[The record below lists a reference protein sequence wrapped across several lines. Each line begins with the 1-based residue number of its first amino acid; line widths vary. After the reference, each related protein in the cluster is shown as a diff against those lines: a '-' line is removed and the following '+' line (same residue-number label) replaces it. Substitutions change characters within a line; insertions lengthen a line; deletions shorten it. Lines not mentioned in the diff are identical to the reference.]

1 MNKNYSI
8 VIALMMFFNLSLFS
22 QDGPPWDF
30 NGTDHGFVA
39 SNYTALAVGDTYLT
53 YSINSPND
61 DGNGGSANPNFKK
74 ENAMLDTSPGNFI
87 AVTLQNLT
95 ANTRIV
101 VILTKNG
108 NNTYTNFDGLTPNNE
123 GFVTH
128 YINVGGSANWNGEVD
143 AINFRFK
150 QGGGV
155 NNNVYAGDILFD
167 HIEVVDGI
175 PSTPRMDYTFDDPSD
190 AEGFVGGNGVSLSQP
205 NAGSIVANISANS
218 PYPKFEQ
225 SGIYSVDADTYKYV
239 EINLTN
245 NSPKN
250 RITFVS
256 PNGGNQ
262 FSGSE
267 MAQGEQLI
275 YLNLSEMTNWNGAYS
290 NWWLQLVEN
299 PGDGPVASAGEVII
313 DRILFTDVNN
323 APMPFHDVT
332 FNVDARNM
340 IVHDKGIYM
349 GGGVLGGADAVAMSD
364 EDGDGIWSVTLN
376 LQEGTTGNWAFFN
389 SPGDGGDWG
398 TKEYLDGQ
406 ACADAENFNDRV
418 VPAFDADNLEFN
430 FCFAVCNDTNSFC
443 AETVE
448 RANVTFTVGTADI
461 EVGPNGMYVGGGA
474 FGGSN
479 GHAMADNGDDTH
491 SVTIS
496 VPVGTVG
503 HYAFINSPD
512 NHYDWGKKEGL
523 ENAECADGD
532 NYWDRPLAEV
542 TADVAYSY
550 CFASCET
557 ECAVPNNGIA
567 EFPACFDFEG
577 ENALDGWQIV
587 PLDGTAGDPTWQVYS
602 NFPTPDDANSI
613 LGHSWGAQG
622 VELIDFAISPQF
634 NTSGMSDAQLSFDEY
649 VIDGSY
655 GTAHRVWVSTDEV
668 LSFTSENLSI
678 IYDNIY
684 TPDGEFNSVVLDL
697 PEAEYVTVIFQYE
710 GTWGSFWGVDNMCV
724 EETPAEPNFVTADPN
739 NAWGGYMEVFD
750 LDGNFQ
756 FGNPWDVADLQTVL
770 QPDVPNMILYP
781 NFNTYNA
788 EDPYWS
794 NGEMGNKIMR
804 ATTQVESWDMYNGAD
819 LTFTGSVAE
828 HTLEGYDT
836 VYFIKCLDP
845 DAGWSDMLEAAY
857 VLPLP
862 ESGEFS
868 VTVSGDLL
876 PAGKL
881 VQFGFSVV
889 GLNANPAFDYG
900 KVVIGDV
907 GLSIGENNSLDM
919 VIYPNPVD
927 GDYVTIQTPLN
938 GDKLVEVFDVNGR
951 KVMERLLTTNTLNVS
966 SISAGMYIVKVTVE
980 DQSNVSKLIIE

>member
-61 DGNGGSANPNFKK
+61 DGNGGSSNPNFKK

-95 ANTRIV
+95 ANARIV

-108 NNTYTNFDGLTPNNE
+108 NNTYTNFDGLTPNDE

-225 SGIYSVDADTYKYV
+225 SGIYSVDADAYKYV

-262 FSGSE
+262 FAGSE
-267 MAQGEQLI
+267 MVAGEQMI
-275 YLNLSEMTNWNGAYS
+275 YLDLSELTNWNGTYS

-299 PGDGPVASAGEVII
+299 PGDGPIPSAGEVII
-313 DRILFTDVNN
+313 DRILFTDV
-323 APMPFHDVT
+323 
-332 FNVDARNM
+332 
-340 IVHDKGIYM
+340 
-349 GGGVLGGADAVAMSD
+349 
-364 EDGDGIWSVTLN
+364 
-376 LQEGTTGNWAFFN
+376 
-389 SPGDGGDWG
+389 
-398 TKEYLDGQ
+398 
-406 ACADAENFNDRV
+406 
-418 VPAFDADNLEFN
+418 
-430 FCFAVCNDTNSFC
+430 
-443 AETVE
+443 
-448 RANVTFTVGTADI
+448 
-461 EVGPNGMYVGGGA
+461 
-474 FGGSN
+474 
-479 GHAMADNGDDTH
+479 DNG
-491 SVTIS
+491 
-496 VPVGTVG
+496 
-503 HYAFINSPD
+503 
-512 NHYDWGKKEGL
+512 
-523 ENAECADGD
+523 
-532 NYWDRPLAEV
+532 
-542 TADVAYSY
+542 
-550 CFASCET
+550 
-557 ECAVPNNGIA
+557 
-567 EFPACFDFEG
+567 
-577 ENALDGWQIV
+577 
-587 PLDGTAGDPTWQVYS
+587 
-602 NFPTPDDANSI
+602 
-613 LGHSWGAQG
+613 
-622 VELIDFAISPQF
+622 
-634 NTSGMSDAQLSFDEY
+634 
-649 VIDGSY
+649 
-655 GTAHRVWVSTDEV
+655 
-668 LSFTSENLSI
+668 
-678 IYDNIY
+678 
-684 TPDGEFNSVVLDL
+684 
-697 PEAEYVTVIFQYE
+697 
-710 GTWGSFWGVDNMCV
+710 
-724 EETPAEPNFVTADPN
+724 PAEPNFVTADPSN
-739 NAWGGYMEVFD
+739 EWGGYMEVFNVND
-750 LDGNFQ
+750 DGSQGGFV
-756 FGNPWDVADLQTVL
+756 FGEPWGVADLQTVL
-770 QPDVPNMILYP
+770 QPDVPNMTLHP

-788 EDPYWS
+788 EDPFWS

-804 ATTQVESWDMYNGAD
+804 ATTQVESWEMYNGAD

-862 ESGEFS
+862 DSGEFS
-868 VTVSGDLL
+868 VSVSGDLL

-881 VQFGFSVV
+881 VQFGFSVI
-889 GLNANPAFDYG
+889 GLNANPASDYG
-900 KVVIGDV
+900 KVVIGDI
-907 GLSIGENNSLDM
+907 GLSIGENDSLDM

-980 DQSNVSKLIIE
+980 GQSNISKLIIK

>member
-61 DGNGGSANPNFKK
+61 DGNGGSPNPNFKK

-155 NNNVYAGDILFD
+155 NNNVYSGDILFD

-175 PSTPRMDYTFDDPSD
+175 PSTPRTDYTFDDTSD

-225 SGIYSVDADTYKYV
+225 SGIYSVDADAYKYI
-239 EINLTN
+239 EITLTN
-245 NSPKN
+245 NSTKN
-250 RITFVS
+250 RITLVS

-262 FSGSE
+262 FAGSE
-267 MAQGEQLI
+267 MVAGEQMI
-275 YLNLSEMTNWNGAYS
+275 YLDLSELTNWNGTYS

-299 PGDGPVASAGEVII
+299 PGDGPIPSAGEVII
-313 DRILFTDVNN
+313 DRILFTDV
-323 APMPFHDVT
+323 
-332 FNVDARNM
+332 
-340 IVHDKGIYM
+340 
-349 GGGVLGGADAVAMSD
+349 
-364 EDGDGIWSVTLN
+364 
-376 LQEGTTGNWAFFN
+376 
-389 SPGDGGDWG
+389 
-398 TKEYLDGQ
+398 
-406 ACADAENFNDRV
+406 
-418 VPAFDADNLEFN
+418 
-430 FCFAVCNDTNSFC
+430 
-443 AETVE
+443 
-448 RANVTFTVGTADI
+448 
-461 EVGPNGMYVGGGA
+461 
-474 FGGSN
+474 
-479 GHAMADNGDDTH
+479 DNG
-491 SVTIS
+491 
-496 VPVGTVG
+496 
-503 HYAFINSPD
+503 
-512 NHYDWGKKEGL
+512 
-523 ENAECADGD
+523 
-532 NYWDRPLAEV
+532 
-542 TADVAYSY
+542 
-550 CFASCET
+550 
-557 ECAVPNNGIA
+557 
-567 EFPACFDFEG
+567 
-577 ENALDGWQIV
+577 
-587 PLDGTAGDPTWQVYS
+587 
-602 NFPTPDDANSI
+602 
-613 LGHSWGAQG
+613 
-622 VELIDFAISPQF
+622 
-634 NTSGMSDAQLSFDEY
+634 
-649 VIDGSY
+649 
-655 GTAHRVWVSTDEV
+655 
-668 LSFTSENLSI
+668 
-678 IYDNIY
+678 
-684 TPDGEFNSVVLDL
+684 
-697 PEAEYVTVIFQYE
+697 
-710 GTWGSFWGVDNMCV
+710 
-724 EETPAEPNFVTADPN
+724 PAEPNFVTADPS
-739 NAWGGYMEVFD
+739 NAWGGYMEVFNVND
-750 LDGNFQ
+750 DGSQGGFV
-756 FGNPWDVADLQTVL
+756 FGEPWGVADLQTVL
-770 QPDVPNMILYP
+770 QPDVPNMTLHP

-788 EDPYWS
+788 EDPFWS

-845 DAGWSDMLEAAY
+845 DAGWSDMLEEAY

-862 ESGEFS
+862 DSGEFS
-868 VTVSGDLL
+868 VSVSGDLL

-881 VQFGFSVV
+881 VQFGFSVI
-889 GLNANPAFDYG
+889 GLNANPASDYG

-907 GLSIGENNSLDM
+907 GLSIGENDSLDM

-951 KVMERLLTTNTLNVS
+951 KVMERLLTTDTLNVG

>member
-1 MNKNYSI
+1 M
-8 VIALMMFFNLSLFS
+8 
-22 QDGPPWDF
+22 
-30 NGTDHGFVA
+30 
-39 SNYTALAVGDTYLT
+39 
-53 YSINSPND
+53 
-61 DGNGGSANPNFKK
+61 
-74 ENAMLDTSPGNFI
+74 
-87 AVTLQNLT
+87 QNLT
-95 ANTRIV
+95 ANTKVV
-101 VILTKNG
+101 VIINKNG
-108 NNTYTNFDGLTPNNE
+108 NNTYTPFDGISPNDE

-128 YINVGGSANWNGEVD
+128 YINVGGSANWNGTVNEV
-143 AINFRFK
+143 NFRFK

-155 NNNVYAGDILFD
+155 NNNVYSGDILID
-167 HIEVVDGI
+167 HIEIVDAI
-175 PSTPRMDYTFDDPSD
+175 PSTPRTDYTFDDPSD
-190 AEGFVGGNGVSLSQP
+190 AEGFIGGNGVSLSQP

-225 SGIYSVDADTYKYV
+225 SGVYSVDADAYKYV

-262 FSGSE
+262 FAGSD
-267 MAQGEQLI
+267 MVPGEQLI
-275 YLNLSEMTNWNGAYS
+275 YLNLSEMTNWNGTYA
-290 NWWLQLVEN
+290 NWWLQLVESAGEGA
-299 PGDGPVASAGEVII
+299 PLPSAGEVII
-313 DRILFTDVNN
+313 DRILFTNENN
-323 APMPFHDVT
+323 APPAMHDVT
-332 FNVDARNM
+332 FNVDARNI
-340 IVHDKGIYM
+340 IVHDKGMYM
-349 GGGVLGGADAVAMSD
+349 GGGIFGGADAVAMSD
-364 EDGDGIWSVTLN
+364 EDGDGIWSVTLSIE
-376 LQEGTTGNWAFFN
+376 EGTTGNWAFFN

-398 TKEYLDGQ
+398 TKENLEGQ
-406 ACADAENFNDRV
+406 PCADAANYNDRI

-461 EVGPNGMYVGGGA
+461 EVGANGMFVGGGA

-496 VPVGTVG
+496 VPVGLTG
-503 HYAFINSPD
+503 HYAFFNSPGT
-512 NHYDWGKKEGL
+512 HYDWGTKEQLGGL
-523 ENAECADGD
+523 ECGD
-532 NYWDRPLAEV
+532 SSNFDDRPLAEV
-542 TADVAYSY
+542 TGDTSISF
-550 CFASCET
+550 CFGTCET
-557 ECAVPNNGIA
+557 ECAAPNNGIA

-577 ENALDGWQIV
+577 DAAFDGWQTLELGGNASAWTASTNWYDG
-587 PLDGTAGDPTWQVYS
+587 PEGTAPAPASVDGVSPNGV
-602 NFPTPDDANSI
+602 
-613 LGHSWGAQG
+613 LGHFFLPQDVAFSD
-622 VELIDFAISPQF
+622 LAISPQF
-634 NTSGMSDAQLSFDEY
+634 NTSGMTDAQLSYYEY
-649 VIDGSY
+649 IDD
-655 GTAHRVWVSTDEV
+655 GTWGTQHTVWVSTDEV
-668 LSFTSENLSI
+668 LSLESENLQI
-678 IYDNIY
+678 VQQGIYEVDEQWNQ
-684 TPDGEFNSVVLDL
+684 VVLDL

-710 GTWGSFWGVDNMCV
+710 GTYGSAWAIDDMCV
-724 EETPAEPNFVTADPN
+724 EEVPAEPNFVTADPN
-739 NAWGGYMEVFD
+739 NAWGGYMEVFEVNA
-750 LDGNFQ
+750 DGSAGGFV
-756 FGNPWDVADLQTVL
+756 FGQPWGVEDLQTVL

-781 NFNTYNA
+781 NFNAYNA
-788 EDPYWS
+788 DDPFWS

-828 HTLEGYDT
+828 HTLEGYET

-845 DAGWSDMLEAAY
+845 DAGWTDMLEDAY

-862 ESGEFS
+862 DSGEFS
-868 VTVSGDLL
+868 VSVSGDLL

-881 VQFGFSVV
+881 VQFGFSVI

-900 KVVIGDV
+900 KVVIGDI
-907 GLSIGENNSLDM
+907 GLSIGENDSLDM

-951 KVMERLLTTNTLNVS
+951 KVMERLLTTDTLNVS